1 MALPAVDQFGR
12 PVQVGDIVNIPATV
26 TAIGSTTEL
35 GLPEITV
42 QSLWGDPSGGQLE
55 SVTLFCT
62 QVEQRD

>member
-1 MALPAVDQFGR
+1 MPLPAADQFGR
-12 PVQVGDIVNIPATV
+12 PLKVGDIVNIPATV
-26 TAIGSTTEL
+26 TSIGVTAEL

-62 QVEQRD
+62 QVEQRT